1 MQEVKEM
8 LNSQTIIS
16 FGLIEGEQHKVTQVA
31 NEIGCQHRYSNNY
44 RNLIAENY
52 FMAIVN
58 PRMLSGP
65 SQSRLVDFF
74 EEMDGNLTSRIFLT
88 DHPTELTKA
97 ARAEIFSSFEELYPR
112 LPALL
117 EKARKK
123 AQKAQNTVENIAS
136 IMEVLDT
143 LTGCESVTAANLAK
157 KTGRSTGAVRRYL
170 EMLRMMG
177 KPVVYD
183 EDSGLWRLNR

>member
-1 MQEVKEM
+1 M
-8 LNSQTIIS
+8 LNSQSIIS

-31 NEIGCQHRYSNNY
+31 NEIGCQHHYSNNY
-44 RNLIAENY
+44 RNLISQDY
-52 FMAIVN
+52 FMSIVN

-74 EEMDGNLTSRIFLT
+74 EEVDGNLTTRIFLT

-97 ARAEIFSSFEELYPR
+97 ARAEIFSSFEELLPR
-112 LPALL
+112 LPALM
-117 EKARKK
+117 EKARVK
-123 AQKAQNTVENIAS
+123 AQKAQNTVENIRS
-136 IMEVLDT
+136 IMEVYDI
-143 LTGCESVTAANLAK
+143 LTSAEKVSAAELTK
-157 KTGRSTGAVRRYL
+157 KTERSVGAVRRYL

-183 EDSGLWRLNR
+183 EDTGLWQLK